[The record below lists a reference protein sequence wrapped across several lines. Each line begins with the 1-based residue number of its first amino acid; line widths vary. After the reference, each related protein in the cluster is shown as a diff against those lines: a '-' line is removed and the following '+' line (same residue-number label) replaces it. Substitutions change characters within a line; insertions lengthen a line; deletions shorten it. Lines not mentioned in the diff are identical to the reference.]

1 MSQTRKKP
9 NFETQMERL
18 QQVVAELE
26 RADLPLEKSVA
37 LYQEGLSLVKAC
49 RDQLEK
55 ARQAVRLQT
64 EEGPVPFSAQ
74 QVEDEL

>member
-18 QQVVAELE
+18 QQVVAQLE
-26 RADLPLEKSVA
+26 QTDLPLEKSVA
-37 LYQEGLSLVKAC
+37 LYQEGLALVKTC

-55 ARQAVRLQT
+55 ARQAVSLQT
-64 EEGPVPFSAQ
+64 EEGPVPFSAP
-74 QVEDEL
+74 QVEDER